1 MSNTLKEKVEQRL
14 QDKQKSKEF
23 KDLGRVSNSR
33 KEQAAYKIISS
44 QNLADLETDGVMA
57 FNLVEK
63 DRVWTYEIDPETEKA
78 NGVSSGAAFM
88 KTKLKEA
95 VGKRPGDKVIQ
106 RRIYVAYL
114 EELQVKLE
122 AAKTVEDI
130 LNLRTYFLD
139 YGWGSDMKPDI
150 YFADKFCIELNNIEF
165 NRPNLIKHEYE
176 YCFGKRFLNLFNL
189 KVDTAKEVWYEAK
202 LKESF
207 SAEQEAAIIEKARV
221 KQQEN
226 VKRLFEYKKA
236 ADNMTDAELVVFTR
250 TKLSNY
256 KPSIPIS
263 EYRKA
268 YVKWFEGAESD
279 LVKPVNL
286 KPEQK
291 QREEDWSWAGIKKT
305 RTPSVSGEST
315 GIEINTKPPLDHII
329 RTGGLRIGIVSPEAV
344 ASLFGFGAVNFGN
357 YVKDN
362 EAKEHLKHFLG
373 AMADLGEIL
382 NFDLAAM
389 NRLGNLKIGFGLKG
403 KGKALATYYSQ
414 TKDINLTKKR
424 GDGSVA
430 HEWGHYLDNMLG
442 EYALMRGTSVFA
454 TESRAENP
462 RVNAAVQRIMSYIKT
477 GGDGDIK
484 MTFKA
489 IKSDNENYL
498 KVPYVYQYIGSKR
511 TYRDAFYVSRVSDFE
526 GESGSNLNA
535 TINYWVK
542 KIARFSGES
551 NYTINNLFDVLK
563 KVFGQIAFMFD
574 LPEIEVTTKL
584 NMTRFYYNSS
594 QVGSKYWIENV
605 ELFARAWESY
615 VKQKLVTA
623 GRKNNYL
630 VNIPNYETMPYP
642 EGAELTRIV
651 ELFDELVDLVKRE
664 HSIGDFVPFTDERE
678 DYFEGGAF
686 VATTGQE
693 TSVEKVIEATPSVV
707 EPQTVVLVSK
717 ASNEDIDSIYN
728 NLPTEALQNK
738 VTRSDISYWL
748 DWAIENEDVDKYK
761 MEDFISSSDRYSTSY
776 INGIKPL
783 SIMLVKLALKIK
795 AQNSTPSVIYE
806 PIYQWGDMVR
816 VTNWKSPVKV
826 EEFNVTKDKT
836 YFLGRYN
843 GTRYNMSVANIEGFS
858 EMPLRYFIEAL
869 ELELVA

>member
-78 NGVSSGAAFM
+78 NGVSSGAAFL

-95 VGKRPGDKVIQ
+95 MGKRPGDKVIQ

-130 LNLRTYFLD
+130 CLMRPYFLD
-139 YGWGSDMKPDI
+139 SWQSLDAQQNKVNNFCHNFAEQLHEKSFEVQNLDKSYDYYDI
-150 YFADKFCIELNNIEF
+150 K
-165 NRPNLIKHEYE
+165 REYE
-176 YCFGKRFLNLFNL
+176 DCFGKRFLNLFDR
-189 KVDTAKEVWYEAK
+189 KVDTAKEIWHDAEQKEAYSAEKEAEYVERVRESQRANAAK
-202 LKESF
+202 LYEYF
-207 SAEQEAAIIEKARV
+207 KAS
-221 KQQEN
+221 KMSD
-226 VKRLFEYKKA
+226 
-236 ADNMTDAELVVFTR
+236 ADF
-250 TKLSNY
+250 
-256 KPSIPIS
+256 
-263 EYRKA
+263 KA
-268 YVKWFEGAESD
+268 YMQTKILWNSSLTVNDYRNACRHWFEGAESD
-279 LVKPVNL
+279 LVKPVTV
-286 KPEQK
+286 PEGNK
-291 QREEDWSWAGIKKT
+291 QREEDWAWADIKKT

-329 RTGGLRIGIVSPEAV
+329 RTGGLRIGIVSPESV

-362 EAKEHLKHFLG
+362 EAREHLRHFLG

-403 KGKALATYYSQ
+403 KGKALATYHPQ

-424 GDGSVA
+424 GDGSIA

-454 TESRAENP
+454 TNAQAKNP
-462 RVNAAVQRIMSYIKT
+462 RVNNAVQRLMNYIKK
-477 GGDGDIK
+477 GGDGEMK

-489 IKSDNENYL
+489 IDSGYSDYFS
-498 KVPYVYQYIGSKR
+498 VPFVYQYNGYTR
-511 TYRDAFYVSRVSDFE
+511 TYRESFNVNRNGNENLGDTIKKYLAKISRYNED
-526 GESGSNLNA
+526 
-535 TINYWVK
+535 NYS
-542 KIARFSGES
+542 IR
-551 NYTINNLFDVLK
+551 NLFDVLK
-563 KVFGQIAFMFD
+563 KVFGQVAFMFN

-615 VKQKLVTA
+615 VQQKLVSA

-630 VNIPNYETMPYP
+630 VNIPNYTTMPYP
-642 EGAELTRIV
+642 EGDELTRIV
-651 ELFDELVDLVKRE
+651 ELFDELIDLVKRE

-678 DYFEGGAF
+678 DFIENGAM
-686 VATTGQE
+686 VE
-693 TSVEKVIEATPSVV
+693 TSESETNVETVV
-707 EPQTVVLVSK
+707 EV
-717 ASNEDIDSIYN
+717 
-728 NLPTEALQNK
+728 
-738 VTRSDISYWL
+738 
-748 DWAIENEDVDKYK
+748 
-761 MEDFISSSDRYSTSY
+761 
-776 INGIKPL
+776 
-783 SIMLVKLALKIK
+783 
-795 AQNSTPSVIYE
+795 TPSVIYD

-816 VTNWKSPVKV
+816 VTNWKNPVKV
-826 EEFNVTKDKT
+826 EEFNVTKAKT

-843 GTRYNMSVANIEGFS
+843 GTRYNMSVANIEGFIT
-858 EMPLRYFIEAL
+858 MPLRFFKAAL
-869 ELELVA
+869 EIELAA